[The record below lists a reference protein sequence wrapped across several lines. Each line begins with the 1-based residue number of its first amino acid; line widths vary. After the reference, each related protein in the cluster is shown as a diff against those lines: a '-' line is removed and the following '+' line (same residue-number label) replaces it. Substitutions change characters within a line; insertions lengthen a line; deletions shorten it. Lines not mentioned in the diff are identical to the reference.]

1 MPAICSPLNMLTKV
15 DFSKIKILFNENFL
29 QKKIKALVIVKP
41 HMSITAISI
50 SQSLWN
56 FVKNTAVILP
66 CSVQHFKVTGQ
77 LSNEISWELC
87 SWDNIIMFQY
97 KTDWAPCICIWA
109 CMQISQT
116 IWNFVQSTAV
126 ILPCSVQNFKMIG
139 QLSNE
144 ILWEFC
150 SWDNIVFQYNTDRA
164 PCICIYAC
172 MQISQSI
179 WNFVQSTAVILPCSV
194 QNFKLIGQISNE
206 ISWEFYSWENIIM
219 FQYNTGRVPCI
230 CICACMH
237 NICWLIA
244 SCRRQHASG
253 RHQKWL

>member
-1 MPAICSPLNMLTKV
+1 
-15 DFSKIKILFNENFL
+15 
-29 QKKIKALVIVKP
+29 
-41 HMSITAISI
+41 MSITAISI
-50 SQSLWN
+50 SQSFWN
-56 FVKNTAVILP
+56 FVQNTAVILP
-66 CSVQHFKVTGQ
+66 CSVQNFKVTGQ

-126 ILPCSVQNFKMIG
+126 ILPCSVQNFKLIG
-139 QLSNE
+139 QL
-144 ILWEFC
+144 
-150 SWDNIVFQYNTDRA
+150 
-164 PCICIYAC
+164 
-172 MQISQSI
+172 
-179 WNFVQSTAVILPCSV
+179 
-194 QNFKLIGQISNE
+194 SNE
-206 ISWEFYSWENIIM
+206 ISWEFYSWDNIIM